1 MNATR
6 FALLLGISLAVSAC
20 ANSQFVEHPI
30 LSLIGDSPESEQPR
44 SESPAG
50 QHCARLAAQRAHDAE
65 YAGEDEETQNSVR
78 SKTYSDCV
86 AWDKKH
92 AG

>member
-6 FALLLGISLAVSAC
+6 FVLLLCISLAVSAC
-20 ANSQFVEHPI
+20 ANSRFVEHPI
-30 LSLIGDSPESEQPR
+30 LSLIGADTQSGQSQSVSPDR
-44 SESPAG
+44 
-50 QHCARLAAQRAHDAE
+50 QHCAKLAAQRAHDAE
-65 YAGEDEETQNSVR
+65 YSGEDEETQNSVR
-78 SKTYSDCV
+78 GKTYSDCV